1 MICTEIRSTVEL
13 TQGVQLTHLRS
24 PLVQDDSHAHQ
35 CSVSVVR
42 DGSAVDLDGV
52 LITGAFVRG
61 DGITVP
67 LTGNAENNTAIVTL
81 PPECYREEGRCV
93 MAIKATLNDE
103 TVTLFLA
110 EGVVMRASTASYVA
124 DEETTLSLEELF
136 RRLDAAVVSV
146 EASASLAAKA
156 ADDAQVAIG
165 GAEAVSRAEAAAE
178 AAEAI
183 LARLEGINVTALVQ
197 EIDTL
202 RAATTPTRLWT
213 ADTEDGWSSGSITAP
228 GISDWYLVDIE
239 TGLGHAVGINTGTTI
254 TASLVTRY
262 GDTANSQRTTN
273 ILLNA
278 SGDELTL
285 VSVLTLRHK
294 TDAEH
299 GTIGTTSIKSITG
312 LLKRG
317 VSA

>member
-13 TQGVQLTHLRS
+13 SQGVQLTHLRS

-93 MAIKATLNDE
+93 MAIKATLDAE

-165 GAEAVSRAEAAAE
+165 GAEAVFRAEAAAE

-213 ADTEDGWSSGSITAP
+213 ADTEDGWASGSVTVD
-228 GISDWYLVDIE
+228 GIADWYLVDIE

-312 LLKRG
+312 LIKRG

>member
-1 MICTEIRSTVEL
+1 MIYTEIRSTVEL
-13 TQGVQLTHLRS
+13 SQGVQLTHLRS

-52 LITGAFVRG
+52 MITGAFVRG

-67 LTGNAENNTAIVTL
+67 LTGYAENNTAFVIL

-110 EGVVMRASTASYVA
+110 EGVVMRAATASYVA

-146 EASASLAAKA
+146 EASADIAAQA
-156 ADDAQVAIG
+156 AEDARVAVG

-213 ADTEDGWSSGSITAP
+213 GSNEDGWSSGSITAP

-273 ILLNA
+273 ILLDV
-278 SGDELTL
+278 SGDELTI

-312 LLKRG
+312 MLKRG